1 MAAGKR
7 SRVLLQG
14 QTSVNVGPED
24 DDDWKT
30 PSVSRGSWQHRGVR
44 TVLLERAQEGSPAAL
59 EAFAERGGD
68 LSRDDVRAVLLLL
81 SAHAPGLLPLALGR
95 TALPAAVLD
104 AGLDHQTTAASVI
117 TELELELAAGTDPA
131 RALRTVRHEHVLRI
145 ALREILR
152 LADVDRTSAEMAEL
166 ASGCIEVALR
176 VARAAVEERHGLART
191 SDGRPMPLVCL
202 GMGKL
207 GGQELNLGSDV
218 DLCFFYETD
227 DGTVEDTS
235 LVVHEHCSRVVSRAS
250 KLLSD
255 VTEDGFCF
263 RVDLRLRPEGSRGP
277 LTNSLASAERYYE
290 TFGRAWE
297 RAALLRARP
306 VAGDLALGRELL
318 AALTPFVY
326 RRRVDPNLARDMHDM
341 VGRAR
346 RELKADERDVKLG
359 RGGIREAEFFVQ
371 TLCLIWGGVNA
382 KLRVPG
388 TMDALARLEGAALV
402 SAREAR
408 TLAESWALLRRVEHR
423 VHAWTGYQT
432 HRVPPDGQ
440 EKERFARSL
449 GYDDGAALDVSLG
462 RARTRVAELFDS
474 LLLDRSAER
483 PRTADLCDRISE
495 GATEPEI
502 ATSLAGV
509 LDVAFEGADTLE
521 VAHHLKRLARFPDSP
536 LGPLTRERHPG
547 LGPRLLDEI
556 GEAGDPLEALRSSA
570 DFFASLHGFDL
581 GVFEREPRL
590 LRRMVGLF
598 GASPVLSRALVGHPD
613 EIALLVLAEPIDER
627 AILHEH
633 DALERELETLE
644 AEPFV
649 HRLRRIKREVTLR
662 VGLALVSAEISLPR
676 ATELLSTLAERQV
689 GLAARVAVS
698 ECEARHGKPEQGASL
713 GVIALGKLG
722 SRELGFGGDLDLVFV
737 FDEEGETKG
746 PSRVTHSEHFTRAA
760 QRTMRLLAQP
770 DAEGP
775 GWAMDTRL
783 RPSGSQGTLVV
794 SIASFERYHEGQ
806 ADAWERQALT
816 RARVLV
822 GSTAL
827 AARLEHT
834 FSRALASDRPID
846 HARIV
851 DLRARSQ
858 RELANEAPHRYHV
871 KLGHGALLDVE
882 LLAQL
887 ARLEAREPSSARG
900 TLASLAELHRRG
912 HIDREAAEVLERA
925 WTFFRTVE
933 QTLRLLSDQGEPM
946 LRPNTRSGEHVARR
960 LGLRARDGRAEIEV
974 LEATYRK
981 HAERVRA
988 VFEARIGPVGV
999 TAPFPPLE

>member
-1 MAAGKR
+1 MQ
-7 SRVLLQG
+7 SVL
-14 QTSVNVGPED
+14 T
-24 DDDWKT
+24 
-30 PSVSRGSWQHRGVR
+30 
-44 TVLLERAQEGSPAAL
+44 ERAREGSPAAL
-59 EAFAERGGD
+59 TAFAEHGGD
-68 LSRDDVRAVLLLL
+68 LGREDVRSVVLLL

-95 TALPAAVLD
+95 PELPAAVLD
-104 AGLDHQTTAASVI
+104 AGLERETTAANVL
-117 TELELELAAGTDPA
+117 TALAAEEARGTDPA
-131 RALRTVRHEHVLRI
+131 RALRHVRHHHVLRI
-145 ALREILR
+145 ALREVLR
-152 LADVDRTSAEMAEL
+152 LADVDQTSREMAEL
-166 ASGCIEVALR
+166 ATGCIEHALR
-176 VARAAVEERHGLART
+176 TSRAAVDERHGLART
-191 SDGRPMPLVCL
+191 SDGRPMPIVCL

-207 GGQELNLGSDV
+207 GGLELNLGSDV

-227 DGTVEDTS
+227 DGTVDDPA
-235 LVVHEHCSRVVSRAS
+235 LVVHEHCSRVVSRAT

-277 LTNSLASAERYYE
+277 ITNSLASAERYYE

-318 AALTPFVY
+318 TALMPFVY
-326 RRRVDPNLARDMHDM
+326 RRRVDPGLAREMHDM
-341 VGRAR
+341 VERAR

-371 TLCLIWGGVNA
+371 TLCLIWGGLNPQ
-382 KLRVPG
+382 LRVPG
-388 TMDALARLEGAALV
+388 TMQALGRLEGAALV

-408 TLAESWALLRRVEHR
+408 ALAESWALLRRVEHR

-432 HRVPPDGQ
+432 HRVPPDGD

-449 GYDDGAALDVSLG
+449 GYADGAALDLSLG

-474 LLLDRSAER
+474 LLVDRSSER
-483 PRTADLCDRISE
+483 PRFADLCDRISE
-495 GATEPEI
+495 GASEPEI
-502 ATSLAGV
+502 AGALTGALG
-509 LDVAFEGADTLE
+509 VAFEGADTLE
-521 VAHHLKRLARFPDSP
+521 VAHHLKRLAKFPDSP
-536 LGPLTRERHPG
+536 LGPLTRERHG
-547 LGPRLLDEI
+547 ALGPRLLEEI

-570 DFFASLHGFDL
+570 DFFAHLHGFDL

-627 AILHEH
+627 AIELEH
-633 DALERELETLE
+633 DVLGKELD
-644 AEPFV
+644 AVDDFV

-662 VGLALVSAEISLPR
+662 VGLALVSAEISLSR
-676 ATELLSTLAERQV
+676 ATELLSILGERQV
-689 GLAARVAVS
+689 ALAARVAVT
-698 ECEARHGKPEQGASL
+698 ECEARHGKPERDASL

-737 FDEEGETKG
+737 YDEEGETLG
-746 PSRVTHSEHFTRAA
+746 ASRVAHAEHFTRAA

-794 SIASFERYHEGQ
+794 SLASFERYHESQ

-822 GSTAL
+822 GSPSLTA
-827 AARLEHT
+827 RVEHT
-834 FSRALASDRPID
+834 IARALTSDRPID
-846 HARIV
+846 RARIV
-851 DLRARSQ
+851 ELRARSQ

-871 KLGHGALLDVE
+871 KLGYGALLDIE
-882 LLAQL
+882 LVTQL
-887 ARLEAREPSSARG
+887 ARLEAREASSARG
-900 TLASLAELHRRG
+900 TLASLAELHRNG
-912 HIDREAAEVLERA
+912 HIDREAAEVLERG
-925 WTFFRTVE
+925 WSFFRTVE

-946 LRPNTRSGEHVARR
+946 LRPRSRSGEHVARR

-999 TAPFPPLE
+999 TPPFPAD

>member
-1 MAAGKR
+1 MR
-7 SRVLLQG
+7 S
-14 QTSVNVGPED
+14 
-24 DDDWKT
+24 
-30 PSVSRGSWQHRGVR
+30 
-44 TVLLERAQEGSPAAL
+44 VLLERAREGSPAAL
-59 EAFAERGGD
+59 DAFAEHGGD
-68 LSRDDVRAVLLLL
+68 LGREDVRAVVLLL
-81 SAHAPGLLPLALGR
+81 SAHAPGLLPLALAR
-95 TALPAAVLD
+95 PELAAAVLD
-104 AGLDHQTTAASVI
+104 AGLERQTTSAGVMAALASGLA
-117 TELELELAAGTDPA
+117 TEPDVA
-131 RALRTVRHEHVLRI
+131 RVLRRVRHHHVLLI
-145 ALREILR
+145 ALREVLR
-152 LADVDRTSAEMAEL
+152 LADVDQTSAEMAEL
-166 ASGCIEVALR
+166 ASGCIEQALR
-176 VARAAVEERHGLART
+176 SARAAVEERHGLART

-207 GGQELNLGSDV
+207 GGLELNLGSDV

-290 TFGRAWE
+290 TFGRTWE
-297 RAALLRARP
+297 RAALLRARA
-306 VAGDLALGRELL
+306 VAGDLSLGRELL

-326 RRRVDPNLARDMHDM
+326 RKRVDPALAREMHDM

-346 RELKADERDVKLG
+346 RELKVDERDVKLG

-371 TLCLIWGGVNA
+371 TLCLIWGGVNPA
-382 KLRVPG
+382 LRVPG
-388 TMDALARLEGAALV
+388 TMEALARLEGAALV

-423 VHAWTGYQT
+423 IHAWTGYQT
-432 HRVPPDGQ
+432 HRVPPDGE
-440 EKERFARSL
+440 EKQRFARSL
-449 GYDDGAALDVSLG
+449 GYDDAAALDVSLG

-474 LLLDRSAER
+474 LLLDRSRER
-483 PRTADLCDRISE
+483 PRTADLCDRIAE

-502 ATSLAGV
+502 AAALAGV
-509 LDVAFEGADTLE
+509 LDIAPEGGDTLE

-536 LGPLTRERHPG
+536 LGPLTRERHQG

-556 GEAGDPLEALRSSA
+556 SEAGDPLEALRSSA
-570 DFFASLHGFDL
+570 DFFARLRGFDL

-627 AILHEH
+627 GIVLEH
-633 DALERELETLE
+633 DALGRELASLE
-644 AEPFV
+644 EEAFV
-649 HRLRRIKREVTLR
+649 HRLRGLKREVTLR

-676 ATELLSTLAERQV
+676 ATELLTTLAERQV
-689 GLAARVAVS
+689 ALAARVATS
-698 ECEARHGKPEQGASL
+698 ECDARHGKPEHDASL

-722 SRELGFGGDLDLVFV
+722 SRELGFGGDLDLVFLY
-737 FDEEGETKG
+737 DEDGETSG
-746 PSRVTHSEHFTRAA
+746 PARVAHPEHFTRAA

-794 SIASFERYHEGQ
+794 SLASFERYHEGQ

-822 GSTAL
+822 GSPAL
-827 AARLEHT
+827 AERVERA
-834 FSRALASDRPID
+834 FARALTSDRPID
-846 HARIV
+846 RARIV
-851 DLRARSQ
+851 ELRARSQ

-871 KLGHGALLDVE
+871 KLGYGAMLDVE
-882 LLAQL
+882 LIVQL
-887 ARLEAREPSSARG
+887 ARVEARESSSARG
-900 TLASLAELHRRG
+900 TLASLAELHRHGR
-912 HIDREAAEVLERA
+912 IDRDAAEVLERA
-925 WTFFRTVE
+925 WIFFRTVE
-933 QTLRLLSDQGEPM
+933 QTLRLLSDQGEPL
-946 LRPNTRSGEHVARR
+946 LRPRSHSGEHVARR

-988 VFEARIGPVGV
+988 VFEARVGPVGI
-999 TAPFPPLE
+999 TPPFPAD